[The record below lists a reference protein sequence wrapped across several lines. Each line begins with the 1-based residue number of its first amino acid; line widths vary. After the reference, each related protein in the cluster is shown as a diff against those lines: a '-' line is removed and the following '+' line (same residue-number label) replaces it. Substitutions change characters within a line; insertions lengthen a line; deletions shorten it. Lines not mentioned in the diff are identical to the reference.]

1 MAETSKWFYLRV
13 IAEEKQFYAGRA
25 RNLIVNTVDGSLS
38 FLPHHQEMIVAL
50 EPGELA
56 IQQEDGSWIRVV
68 AGFGSMVFANN
79 RATCLVETCETKDE
93 LDARRAQEALDRAEE
108 RLRQKQS
115 MVEYRTTQ
123 AALARALSRLKF
135 KGKQLN

>member
-1 MAETSKWFYLRV
+1 MADTSSSFWLRV
-13 IAEEKQFYAGRA
+13 IAEEKQFYAGKA

-56 IQQEDGSWIRVV
+56 IQKEDGSWIRVV

-79 RATCLVETCETKDE
+79 RATCLVETCETQEE
-93 LDARRAQEALDRAEE
+93 LDARRAQEALERAEE

>member
-1 MAETSKWFYLRV
+1 MADTSACFYLHV
-13 IAEEKQFYAGRA
+13 IAAEKQFYSGRA
-25 RNLIVNTVDGSLS
+25 RNLIVNTVDGSIS
-38 FLPHHQEMIVAL
+38 FLAHHAEMIVAL

-56 IQQEDGSWIRVV
+56 IQKEDGSWIRVV
-68 AGFGSMVFANN
+68 AGYGSMVFANN
-79 RATCLVETCETKDE
+79 RATALVETCETQEE
-93 LDARRAQEALDRAEE
+93 LDARRAEAALERARE

>member
-1 MAETSKWFYLRV
+1 MYHNN
-13 IAEEKQFYAGRA
+13 IAV
-25 RNLIVNTVDGSLS
+25 L
-38 FLPHHQEMIVAL
+38 H
-50 EPGELA
+50 
-56 IQQEDGSWIRVV
+56 
-68 AGFGSMVFANN
+68 NN
-79 RATCLVETCETKDE
+79 RVTLLVETAEKPEEIDV
-93 LDARRAQEALDRAEE
+93 RRAEEAKQRAEE